1 MNTFE
6 NAANE
11 VGFRNRLESMGA
23 KDITYDEGT
32 KKVTATVNGQ
42 RYLYDTSGLKNNNGT
57 LVGSEQDINKIVSN
71 PLTQV
76 RGKGVQSGVSVG
88 YDEFNNPMY
97 NGQSLGTEGMAN
109 VGGNWYGNENYL
121 NKFISG
127 VKNNYED
134 PYKKQRDNILS
145 KLINQKEFSY
155 NPDNDENLQNA
166 MKIARRAA
174 MRSEV
179 DRGQGGSFGM
189 EYAASQAAN
198 SLIPQYEDKA
208 YEKNMNER
216 GYLASLLGYIN
227 DATNA
232 DMNAHSINQNQKN
245 IDRDYN
251 SQQEQFGIANNFN
264 KAQFAEQ
271 IRQFNEGLTE
281 EQAQFKEQ
289 MLLSWAQQKLSEN
302 AYKSD
307 EEQRKFEQ
315 GLNLFLATGYVPYN
329 YAEILGLPAGANTL
343 DAAQFVHNQ
352 YIDTEK
358 LKQNNNDGGGDPLL
372 AALG

>member
-23 KDITYDEGT
+23 QDIAYDDGS
-32 KKVTATVNGQ
+32 KKVTATVNGK
-42 RYLYDTSGLKNNNGT
+42 RYLYDTSGLKNDNGT
-57 LVGSEQDINKIVSN
+57 LVGSAQDIEKIISN

-88 YDEFNNPMY
+88 YDKFNNPMY
-97 NGQSLGTEGMAN
+97 NGQSLGTEGMVN

-127 VKNNYED
+127 VKNTYED
-134 PYKKQRDNILS
+134 PYKKQRDNVLNQ
-145 KLINQKEFSY
+145 LINKKEFSY
-155 NPDNDENLQNA
+155 NPDNDENLKNA
-166 MKIARRAA
+166 MELARRAA
-174 MRSEV
+174 LRSEV

-189 EYAASQAAN
+189 EYAANQAAN

-208 YEKNMNER
+208 YEKHMNER

-232 DMNAHSINQNQKN
+232 DINAHSINQNQKN

-251 SQQEQFGIANNFN
+251 SQQEQFGISNKFN
-264 KAQFAEQ
+264 EQQFKEQ
-271 IRQFNEGLTE
+271 IRQFNEGMTQ
-281 EQAQFKEQ
+281 EQAQFNEQ

-329 YAEILGLPAGANTL
+329 YAEVLGLPAGASTL
-343 DAAQFVHNQ
+343 DAAQFAHNK
-352 YIDTEK
+352 YVDM
-358 LKQNNNDGGGDPLL
+358 QNLSGSDGDDLTGDIY
-372 AALG
+372 